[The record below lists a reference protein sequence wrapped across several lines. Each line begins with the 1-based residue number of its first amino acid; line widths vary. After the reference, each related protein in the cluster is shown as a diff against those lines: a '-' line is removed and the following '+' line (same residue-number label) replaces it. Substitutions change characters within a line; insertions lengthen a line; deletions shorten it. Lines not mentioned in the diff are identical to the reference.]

1 MADIRIMEK
10 INNLVDK
17 MDYKKAYIE
26 IETDNDKF
34 IIEKSKTRQ
43 IGFKTEEI
51 KQVRIMANEQNLIPL
66 NKRTQRERKEI
77 AKKGAEAANKKKAE
91 RKTLKEELLLLLQEN
106 KMQENISLALL
117 EKAKSGDTKAFE
129 VIRDTIGERPVEQ
142 VQNLNPPVINVERP
156 KDD

>member
-1 MADIRIMEK
+1 
-10 INNLVDK
+10 
-17 MDYKKAYIE
+17 
-26 IETDNDKF
+26 
-34 IIEKSKTRQ
+34 
-43 IGFKTEEI
+43 
-51 KQVRIMANEQNLIPL
+51 MANEQNLIPL